1 MKKSFLTAATLL
13 LSMLIPMSAGAEEI
27 VSPLA
32 SQTEVTVKNLTGS
45 IVNPKVFPLANGSSL
60 VTWQEET
67 IDGYLL
73 KTRAVSATN
82 RLGVIHTINV
92 GKATFLNG
100 SAGVEDTI
108 AINRSGKLFAV
119 WATPGV
125 RYNVPSQTVWGRT
138 SLDGSYWSKPFVVI
152 PGISVSGNQDSC
164 EMEPVETPR
173 CGFLRLQAAIDD
185 KGRLAVLVSDN
196 IQTTG
201 IRYRVKSSSFLGKW
215 GNFKTLTAVN
225 DLRSSEILGL
235 TSGFMASATV
245 YNSSSTNSVKT
256 SYYNP
261 KAEAW
266 TSTSTPISISANTVI
281 SSQWVQRDT
290 KNLTLATA
298 SSNEGGVSVRN
309 FNVDTKSWT
318 SPLTSIQA
326 GEPSHVF
333 QDIRAAK
340 AGSSLV
346 VMVNVYNQGDGTS
359 EVRVSNVVGL
369 SSTTSVVGT
378 STEQIDLLTTGSS
391 LSGTP
396 LVAYNHIMEGAK
408 FGGITPSTLP
418 TFLPNTATH
427 SYLSDLRITKSDK
440 VLGVGLKFG
449 EGTTAVI
456 FTQGYLR

>member
-1 MKKSFLTAATLL
+1 MKKLLTFAVALVASFSIAVPPSSSETL
-13 LSMLIPMSAGAEEI
+13 
-27 VSPLA
+27 SPLT
-32 SQTEVTVKNLTGS
+32 SQTEVTVKNLSGS

-60 VTWQEET
+60 VTWQEVT
-67 IDGYLL
+67 SDGYLL
-73 KTRAVSATN
+73 KTRTVSPTN

-100 SAGVEDTI
+100 SSGVEDSI

-138 SLDGSYWSKPFVVI
+138 SVDGSYWSKPFVVI
-152 PGISVSGNQDSC
+152 PGLSVSGDPESC
-164 EMEPVETPR
+164 EMDPAETAR

-185 KGRLAVLVSDN
+185 KSRLAVLVSDN

-201 IRYRVKSSSFLGKW
+201 IRYRMKSSSFLGKW
-215 GNFKTLTAVN
+215 GNFKTLTSVN
-225 DLRSSEILGL
+225 DSRQSEIIGL
-235 TSGFMASATV
+235 TSGFMVGATI
-245 YNSSSTNSVKT
+245 YNSSSTNSIRT
-256 SYYNP
+256 SYYDP

-266 TSTSTPISISANTVI
+266 TNTSTPISISANTVI

-290 KNLTLATA
+290 KNLTLAMA
-298 SSNEGGVSVRN
+298 SSNSGGVSVRN

-318 SPLTSIQA
+318 SALTNIQA
-326 GEPSHVF
+326 EEPNHVF

-346 VMVNVYNQGDGTS
+346 VMVNVYNQLDNST

-369 SSTTSVVGT
+369 TPTTSVVGT
-378 STEQIDLLTTGSS
+378 SNDQVDLLAAGSS

-408 FGGITPSTLP
+408 FGGITISTLP
-418 TFLPNTATH
+418 AFLPNSATN
-427 SYLSDLRITKSDK
+427 SYLSALRITRADK
-440 VLGVGLKFG
+440 VLGVGLKYG
-449 EGTTAVI
+449 VGITAVI
-456 FTQGYLR
+456 FTQGDI

>member
-1 MKKSFLTAATLL
+1 MKKLLTITVALIASLTIAVPPSSSETL
-13 LSMLIPMSAGAEEI
+13 
-27 VSPLA
+27 SPLA
-32 SQTEVTVKNLTGS
+32 SQTEVTVKNLAGS

-73 KTRAVSATN
+73 KTRTVSPSN

-92 GKATFLNG
+92 GKATLLNG
-100 SAGVEDTI
+100 SSGVEDTI

-138 SLDGSYWSKPFVVI
+138 SLDGSNWSKPFVVI
-152 PGISVSGNQDSC
+152 PGISVSGNKDSC

-201 IRYRVKSSSFLGKW
+201 IRYRMKSSSFLGKW
-215 GNFKTLTAVN
+215 GNFKTLTSVN
-225 DLRSSEILGL
+225 NLRQSEILGL
-235 TSGFMASATV
+235 TSGFMVGATV
-245 YNSSSTNSVKT
+245 YSSSSINSLKT
-256 SYYNP
+256 SYYDP
-261 KAEAW
+261 KAESW
-266 TSTSTPISISANTVI
+266 SNTSTPISISANTVI

-290 KNLTLATA
+290 KNLTLAMA
-298 SSNEGGVSVRN
+298 SSNSGGVSIRN

-318 SPLTSIQA
+318 SPLTNIQV
-326 GEPSHVF
+326 GEPNHVF
-333 QDIRAAK
+333 QDVRAAK
-340 AGSSLV
+340 AGSSLI
-346 VMVNVYNQGDGTS
+346 VMSNVYDQGDGST

-369 SSTTSVVGT
+369 AATSSVVGT
-378 STEQIDLLTTGSS
+378 SAEQIDLLTAGSS
-391 LSGTP
+391 TGGTP
-396 LVAYNHIMEGAK
+396 SVAYNHIMEGAK
-408 FGGITPSTLP
+408 FGGITLSTLP

-427 SYLSDLRITKSDK
+427 SYLADLRVTRSDR
-440 VLGVGLKFG
+440 VIGVGLKYG

>member
-1 MKKSFLTAATLL
+1 
-13 LSMLIPMSAGAEEI
+13 
-27 VSPLA
+27 
-32 SQTEVTVKNLTGS
+32 
-45 IVNPKVFPLANGSSL
+45 
-60 VTWQEET
+60 
-67 IDGYLL
+67 
-73 KTRAVSATN
+73 
-82 RLGVIHTINV
+82 
-92 GKATFLNG
+92 
-100 SAGVEDTI
+100 
-108 AINRSGKLFAV
+108 
-119 WATPGV
+119 
-125 RYNVPSQTVWGRT
+125 
-138 SLDGSYWSKPFVVI
+138 
-152 PGISVSGNQDSC
+152 
-164 EMEPVETPR
+164 
-173 CGFLRLQAAIDD
+173 
-185 KGRLAVLVSDN
+185 
-196 IQTTG
+196 
-201 IRYRVKSSSFLGKW
+201 
-215 GNFKTLTAVN
+215 
-225 DLRSSEILGL
+225 
-235 TSGFMASATV
+235 MASATV

>member
-1 MKKSFLTAATLL
+1 MKKSFLTAAILL
-13 LSMLIPMSAGAEEI
+13 LSMIIPISAGAEE
-27 VSPLA
+27 VLSPLT

-67 IDGYLL
+67 SDGYLL
-73 KTRAVSATN
+73 KTRTVSSTN

-100 SAGVEDTI
+100 SSGVEDTI

-152 PGISVSGNQDSC
+152 PGISVSGDPESC
-164 EMEPVETPR
+164 EMEPVDTPR

-201 IRYRVKSSSFLGKW
+201 IRYRMKSSSFLGKW
-215 GNFKTLTAVN
+215 GNFKTLTAVR
-225 DLRSSEILGL
+225 DLRQSEILGL
-235 TSGFMASATV
+235 TSGFVAGATV
-245 YNSSSTNSVKT
+245 YNSTSANSIKT

-290 KNLTLATA
+290 KNLTLAMA
-298 SSNEGGVSVRN
+298 SSNTGGVSVRN
-309 FNVDTKSWT
+309 FNVDTRSWT
-318 SPLTSIQA
+318 SPLTNIQA

-333 QDIRAAK
+333 QDIRATK
-340 AGSSLV
+340 AGSALV
-346 VMVNVYNQGDGTS
+346 VMVNVYNQGDNTT

-369 SSTTSVVGT
+369 TPTTSVVGT
-378 STEQIDLLTTGSS
+378 SNDQIDLITAGSS

-427 SYLSDLRITKSDK
+427 SYLSDLRITRSDK
-440 VLGVGLKFG
+440 VLGVGLKYG
-449 EGTTAVI
+449 VGTTAVI